1 MKAPY
6 QHMIEMF
13 NKKTCKRGIV
23 ACDSA
28 ATADQY
34 LVLLNLVNSFL
45 TYEQLLSKDAEGQS
59 VINYQTGQVQP
70 SDQNSTS
77 AVQ

>member
-1 MKAPY
+1 
-6 QHMIEMF
+6 MF
-13 NKKTCKRGIV
+13 
-23 ACDSA
+23 
-28 ATADQY
+28 DQRERVRMVIYVY

-59 VINYQTGQVQP
+59 VIIKCVLINYQTGQVQP

-77 AVQ
+77 PKV